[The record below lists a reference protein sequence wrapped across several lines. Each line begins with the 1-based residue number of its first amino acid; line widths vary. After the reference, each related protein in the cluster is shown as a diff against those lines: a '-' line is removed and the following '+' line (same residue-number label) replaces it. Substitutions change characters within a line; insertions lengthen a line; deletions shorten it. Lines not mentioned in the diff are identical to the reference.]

1 MTESEP
7 IAGESVGVS
16 KPSQRRGW
24 VPLWAWAAAAALV
37 LFTLFALRETRQ
49 QEKELATLRSRIQA
63 ERDQSRSLEANRQL
77 YQQALSILLAPNTKE
92 LSLRPTTQT
101 ALPEVRAYW
110 HAQLGLVVSG
120 HQVPTPA
127 GDRTFQL
134 WVVPKKGNPISAGIF
149 RPDSAGTV
157 LLVSSPAAQTSEA
170 AEVAIS
176 EEPAGGHSQPTRDKI
191 LWVGSLY

>member
-24 VPLWAWAAAAALV
+24 FPLWAWAAAAALV
-37 LFTLFALRETRQ
+37 LFTLFSIRETRQ

-63 ERDQSRSLEANRQL
+63 ERDQSRRLEADRQL
-77 YQQALSILLAPNTKE
+77 YEQALSILSAPNTKE

-127 GDRTFQL
+127 DDRTFQL
-134 WVVPKKGNPISAGIF
+134 WVVPKKGNPISAGMF

-157 LLVSSPAAQTSEA
+157 LLVSSPEAQTSEA
-170 AEVAIS
+170 AAVVIS
-176 EEPAGGHSQPTRDKI
+176 EEPAGGRSQPTHDKI